1 MPVFSPEFSNIFKT
15 ASFANIVSSIIF
27 VPFRIGSVLLFLALS
42 VYSLV
47 LGKEIMQFWLAIF
60 ILNVMFEFF
69 YRFKVLNAKPS
80 LRVTDLEQGTNVA
93 ESLTLA
99 AARSIIK
106 AKKWDSVSTILNSIK
121 INVRVKSFLQKA
133 SFNQEEVSSILK
145 ASESEKI
152 NIQDIILKAADYA
165 NKEKRDYIDDI
176 DLLLSLFTNS
186 KALNHALFTKEIK
199 EQDLLNIA
207 YWVRHLFEKQ
217 GKHFWE
223 RPPSSF
229 GLGLASLWEGG
240 WTLETEK
247 YSRNITEEIFSI
259 GVKNH
264 LVGRESTI
272 LQVEEVLARSSKRN
286 VILMGEP
293 GIGKETVVYGLA
305 EKSAHGNLPGPLKFK
320 RFLELDLTSLL
331 SSATSGVLEERI
343 GDLLTEISHASDV
356 VLYIP
361 QIEYLTTSDGG
372 GVDITGLLLNTLKSG
387 NLQVIATT
395 TKSAYRKNI
404 ETKGAFSGNFEIV
417 EISEPDKNESIRI
430 VEEAATNIEIKTKVA
445 ISYKAIERAIDLS
458 QNYMVD
464 KVLPGKAID
473 LLDEA
478 ATSSALKKESILV
491 PELIEQIVSQK
502 TKTPV
507 NLARGEESKKLLNL
521 EAELHKRVIGQDEA
535 VKSVSEAI
543 RRART
548 LKRDTSRPIGVFLFL
563 GPTGVGKTETSKA
576 LASAYFGS
584 EERLVRED
592 MSEYQE
598 ENSINRLIGAPPGTT
613 SEVGG
618 QFTEKIRSNPFTVV
632 LLDEIEKA
640 NSKIQQIFL
649 PIFDEGK
656 MEDSSGRKIIFTN
669 TIIIATSNAGA
680 EYIRESIQ
688 EGKSIPDI
696 KKPLLE
702 KLQRDAIFKPE
713 FLNRFDDIVL
723 FKPLTTTEVKQI
735 VGLFTNQL
743 SIRIKKQDINLTFD
757 NAAIDWLAAK
767 GFDRTYGARPL
778 RRVIQNEVESDISK
792 KILRGELGRGSSL
805 TITARDGKL
814 IFTISTSVDNN

>member
-1 MPVFSPEFSNIFKT
+1 
-15 ASFANIVSSIIF
+15 
-27 VPFRIGSVLLFLALS
+27 
-42 VYSLV
+42 
-47 LGKEIMQFWLAIF
+47 MQFWLAIF